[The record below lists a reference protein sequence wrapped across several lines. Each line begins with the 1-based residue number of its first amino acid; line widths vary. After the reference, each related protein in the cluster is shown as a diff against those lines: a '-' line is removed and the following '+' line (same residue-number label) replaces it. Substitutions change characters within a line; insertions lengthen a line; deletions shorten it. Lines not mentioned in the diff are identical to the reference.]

1 MSQLTD
7 SKKFLH
13 TLKAWNSARIFPFQ
27 CYTKLKIPAT
37 GKRVSRILIGQFKA
51 HRLLIGCFR
60 ESLKQMNQ
68 KRKRKTNKQTRTT
81 RTFNNK
87 KEINWNALFFRV
99 FFLNT
104 HQFISWMSPK
114 HWLVFFP
121 SHFLVLAPATPF
133 IKTRFCLTHFSK
145 VIISLMV
152 Y

>member
-68 KRKRKTNKQTRTT
+68 K
-81 RTFNNK
+81 K
-87 KEINWNALFFRV
+87 KEKN
-99 FFLNT
+99 
-104 HQFISWMSPK
+104 
-114 HWLVFFP
+114 
-121 SHFLVLAPATPF
+121 
-133 IKTRFCLTHFSK
+133 
-145 VIISLMV
+145 
-152 Y
+152 

>member
-37 GKRVSRILIGQFKA
+37 GKRVSMSLIGQFKA

-60 ESLKQMNQ
+60 ESLKQINQ

-99 FFLNT
+99 FFFKHPSIYFLNLT
-104 HQFISWMSPK
+104 K
-114 HWLVFFP
+114 ALTRVF
-121 SHFLVLAPATPF
+121 S
-133 IKTRFCLTHFSK
+133 
-145 VIISLMV
+145 ISLLSPCSSNTFH
-152 Y
+152 